1 MIASSETMAPPPLVP
16 VLAIVGVGLIGGSLA
31 LALKRSGAVGKVLG
45 VGRQLKSLRRAQEL
59 DLIDEVA
66 TLEQAAQ
73 QADLIVLATPIGAMA
88 SVLKTL
94 RPHLRDDTLIS
105 DAGSTKVDVVSVARD
120 ALGDRISQFVPGHP
134 IAGAETVGPEAA
146 RADLYDGR
154 NVILTPLEENSAS
167 ARERLI
173 AVWEACGARVMLMDP
188 ATHDEVLASVSHVPH
203 FLSSVFMW
211 QVASSANSDQRFALA
226 GTGFRDFTRIAAG
239 SAEVW
244 RDIFLSNREA
254 VLGQLQEVRQALD
267 QAEQALQDQ
276 DGQALYE
283 FLERAALARRFWASR
298 SGLQ

>member
-1 MIASSETMAPPPLVP
+1 MTESFAELFEQSQTALNKLKPG
-16 VLAIVGVGLIGGSLA
+16 AIVSDVGSVKSEAARA
-31 LALKRSGAVGKVLG
+31 L
-45 VGRQLKSLRRAQEL
+45 
-59 DLIDEVA
+59 
-66 TLEQAAQ
+66 
-73 QADLIVLATPIGAMA
+73 
-88 SVLKTL
+88 
-94 RPHLRDDTLIS
+94 H
-105 DAGSTKVDVVSVARD
+105 DAGD
-120 ALGDRISQFVPGHP
+120 GRIHVIPGHP

-267 QAEQALQDQ
+267 QAEPPAIAVDNTFANE
-276 DGQALYE
+276 DCTARPSSAHS
-283 FLERAALARRFWASR
+283 LEVRWCGRLARGPSPRRCVGLMSMCSCFPELLRASR
-298 SGLQ
+298 WVNVRVFPCAGTRVKATTAGEARPRPRW

>member
-16 VLAIVGVGLIGGSLA
+16 VLAVVGVGLIGGSLA

-59 DLIDEVA
+59 GLIDEIA

-88 SVLKTL
+88 SVLKAL
-94 RPHLRDDTLIS
+94 RPHLREDTLIS
-105 DAGSTKVDVVSVARD
+105 DAGSTKVDVVGVARE
-120 ALGDRISQFVPGHP
+120 ALGDCIGQFVPGHP
-134 IAGAETVGPEAA
+134 IAGAETLGPDAA
-146 RADLYDGR
+146 RADLYEGR
-154 NVILTPLEENSAS
+154 NVILTPLEENSVS
-167 ARERLI
+167 AREGLI
-173 AVWEACGARVMLMDP
+173 AVWEGCGARVMLMDP
-188 ATHDEVLASVSHVPH
+188 DTHDEVLASVSHVPH